1 MSFENFSFSLM
12 GDGSGGSGRY
22 KILYVQDGAADRDR
36 FQTSDGMWFAVKR
49 G

>member
-1 MSFENFSFSLM
+1 MSFENFSLGLM
-12 GDGSGGSGRY
+12 GDGSGGGRY
-22 KILYVQDGAADRDR
+22 EVLYVQDGAADRDR